1 MGIHFPGLKNIDK
14 PIVWI
19 FTEVGV
25 CLVCGFAEFEVPK
38 VQLVELCVHAKGDA
52 GGDGMTWVH
61 C

>member
-38 VQLVELCVHAKGDA
+38 DQLVELCVHAKGDA
-52 GGDGMTWVH
+52 AGAG
-61 C
+61 